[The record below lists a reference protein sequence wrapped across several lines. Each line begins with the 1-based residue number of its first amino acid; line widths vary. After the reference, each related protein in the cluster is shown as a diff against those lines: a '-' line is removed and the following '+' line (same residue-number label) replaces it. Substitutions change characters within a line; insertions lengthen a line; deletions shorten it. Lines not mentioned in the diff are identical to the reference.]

1 MSGKSYQTNAQQ
13 SSQLFVKIE
22 EFFDKER
29 APLLSA
35 KKGGEGREWKQMG
48 DKPRFW
54 TGGGGTGK
62 NGKNIMKQETAKKAI
77 GQSAKFLRWGKECA
91 ALFPV
96 AGCWKMRLQQKN
108 LPPGGFSGLYNMGVF
123 RGGFSLTKA
132 PSFAIRNS
140 DCKIH
145 PQRRLNDRE
154 FRALRSSTKG
164 FAFGNH
170 SLLKKA
176 GENFYFFHTNLVPRG
191 SE

>member
-62 NGKNIMKQETAKKAI
+62 NGENIMKQETAKKAI

-96 AGCWKMRLQQKN
+96 AGCCKMCPTAEKPPTGRFFWVLLIGRL
-108 LPPGGFSGLYNMGVF
+108 SGT
-123 RGGFSLTKA
+123 FSLTKA
-132 PSFAIRNS
+132 LAQTREIELCSISCRAT
-140 DCKIH
+140 
-145 PQRRLNDRE
+145 QR
-154 FRALRSSTKG
+154 
-164 FAFGNH
+164 
-170 SLLKKA
+170 
-176 GENFYFFHTNLVPRG
+176 
-191 SE
+191 

>member
-22 EFFDKER
+22 EFFYYVR

-54 TGGGGTGK
+54 TGGGGAGK
-62 NGKNIMKQETAKKAI
+62 NGENIMKQETAKKAI
-77 GQSAKFLRWGKECA
+77 GQSAKFLLRGKECA

-96 AGCWKMRLQQKN
+96 AGCCKMCPTAEKPPTGRFFWVVQYGSFSRGLFSYKSPLFCNPN
-108 LPPGGFSGLYNMGVF
+108 L
-123 RGGFSLTKA
+123 
-132 PSFAIRNS
+132 

-145 PQRRLNDRE
+145 AQRRLNDKD
-154 FRALRSSTKG
+154 FRALRRSTKD
-164 FAFGNH
+164 AVFGNCH
-170 SLLKKA
+170 LLKKVD
-176 GENFYFFHTNLVPRG
+176 ENFIFRGLV
-191 SE
+191 

>member
-29 APLLSA
+29 ALLLSA

-54 TGGGGTGK
+54 TGGGGAGK
-62 NGKNIMKQETAKKAI
+62 NGENIMKQETAKKAI
-77 GQSAKFLRWGKECA
+77 GQSAKFLLRGKECA

-108 LPPGGFSGLYNMGVF
+108 LPPGGFSG
-123 RGGFSLTKA
+123 
-132 PSFAIRNS
+132 
-140 DCKIH
+140 
-145 PQRRLNDRE
+145 
-154 FRALRSSTKG
+154 
-164 FAFGNH
+164 
-170 SLLKKA
+170 
-176 GENFYFFHTNLVPRG
+176 FF
-191 SE
+191 

>member
-29 APLLSA
+29 ALLLSA

-62 NGKNIMKQETAKKAI
+62 NGENIMKQETAKKAI

-96 AGCWKMRLQQKN
+96 AGCCKMCPTAEKPPTGRFFWVLLIGRL
-108 LPPGGFSGLYNMGVF
+108 LGT
-123 RGGFSLTKA
+123 FSLTKA
-132 PSFAIRNS
+132 LAETREIELCSISCRAT
-140 DCKIH
+140 
-145 PQRRLNDRE
+145 QR
-154 FRALRSSTKG
+154 
-164 FAFGNH
+164 
-170 SLLKKA
+170 
-176 GENFYFFHTNLVPRG
+176 
-191 SE
+191 

>member
-29 APLLSA
+29 ALLLSA

-54 TGGGGTGK
+54 TGGGGAGK

-77 GQSAKFLRWGKECA
+77 GQSAKFLRWGKECT

-108 LPPGGFSGLYNMGVF
+108 LPPGGFSG
-123 RGGFSLTKA
+123 
-132 PSFAIRNS
+132 
-140 DCKIH
+140 
-145 PQRRLNDRE
+145 
-154 FRALRSSTKG
+154 
-164 FAFGNH
+164 
-170 SLLKKA
+170 
-176 GENFYFFHTNLVPRG
+176 FF
-191 SE
+191 